1 MLGGIIEAE
10 IKMTAVKGTV
20 MDFMTTHAD
29 AELESGSLGW
39 KDAQV
44 MELVGNSL
52 LASDTGKSPRGINMA
67 NFDAV

>member
-1 MLGGIIEAE
+1 
-10 IKMTAVKGTV
+10 MTAVKGTV

-29 AELESGSLGW
+29 SKLNWGNPGW

-52 LASDTGKSPRGINMA
+52 LKSDRGSSPVGINMV
-67 NFDAV
+67 NFDAA